1 MFNKSIRNTPPAPV
15 AEPDATMTPEPIA
28 PRPAPRVDHR
38 PTPSTLGPGL
48 TVEGSLRGDADMVI
62 EGRVRGDVEA
72 GRLVVGAGAVIE
84 GNIRADAVEVRGRIV
99 GDIEAQSVT
108 LMGSASVEGDIT
120 HGRLSIE
127 MGADFEGRCK
137 PIRAAAPAPEIVELT
152 AARGLANAVGV
163 AKAVRGVMEELRER
177 LHRLA
182 QGLDDAKRISADGRK
197 EVDEAVASLGPA
209 LRGVGAE
216 AAAALAGRFE
226 ELDRSIGQVAEAEV
240 AVAVVRSGVE
250 GWFSAGAD
258 LREFLERSP
267 EENLTAC
274 RRAHQV
280 LDRFAAE
287 SPLFIAAIAGHALGG
302 GYEIALACDIRVAA
316 EGSYRIGLPEVTL
329 GLLPG
334 TGGTQRL
341 PRLIGRGRA
350 LELMTTG
357 RTVTPAEAERLGMV
371 DRLVP
376 AATFDQAVAELAAGL
391 AAGAP
396 LAIAAIT
403 RVVNDGLDRPLEDAL
418 VRELEELDDLFASE
432 DAREG
437 MTAFTEKRPPKF
449 SGR

>member
-1 MFNKSIRNTPPAPV
+1 MAVTAEVRDRVGWITLDRPPANSY
-15 AEPDATMTPEPIA
+15 DAGF
-28 PRPAPRVDHR
+28 
-38 PTPSTLGPGL
+38 L
-48 TVEGSLRGDADMVI
+48 
-62 EGRVRGDVEA
+62 
-72 GRLVVGAGAVIE
+72 
-84 GNIRADAVEVRGRIV
+84 
-99 GDIEAQSVT
+99 
-108 LMGSASVEGDIT
+108 
-120 HGRLSIE
+120 
-127 MGADFEGRCK
+127 
-137 PIRAAAPAPEIVELT
+137 
-152 AARGLANAVGV
+152 
-163 AKAVRGVMEELRER
+163 
-177 LHRLA
+177 
-182 QGLDDAKRISADGRK
+182 
-197 EVDEAVASLGPA
+197 
-209 LRGVGAE
+209 
-216 AAAALAGRFE
+216 E
-226 ELDRSIGQVAEAEV
+226 ELDQAIGQVAEAEV
-240 AVAVVRSGVE
+240 AVAVVRSAGE
-250 GWFSAGAD
+250 RFFSAGAD
-258 LREFLERSP
+258 IKAFLERSADD
-267 EENLTAC
+267 NMVMC

-287 SPLFIAAIAGHALGG
+287 APLFVAAIAGHALGG

-316 EGSYRIGLPEVTL
+316 EGRYRIGLPEVTL

-376 AATFDQAVAELAAGL
+376 ADTFDQAVAELAAGL

-403 RVVNDGLDRPLEDAL
+403 RVVNDGLDRPLPDAL
-418 VRELEELDDLFASE
+418 DRELEELAALFASE